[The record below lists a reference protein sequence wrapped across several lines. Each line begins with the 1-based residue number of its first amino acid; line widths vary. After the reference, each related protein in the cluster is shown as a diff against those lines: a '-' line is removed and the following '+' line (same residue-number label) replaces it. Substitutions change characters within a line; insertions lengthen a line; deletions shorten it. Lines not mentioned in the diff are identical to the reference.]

1 MKLGQGM
8 KIIKEGWVQKPKGFR
23 VKYQKLVDSKLIT
36 EYTPEMS
43 NNPFDSDVT
52 TWRYAWKLFMSTK
65 SDQDTIQEGE
75 MVNIMVVDCDDNNIN
90 YYVTGESEIYNV
102 KKK

>member
-23 VKYQKLVDSKLIT
+23 VKYQKLVDSELRT

-52 TWRYAWKLFMSTK
+52 TWWYAWKLFMSTK
-65 SDQDTIQEGE
+65 SDHDTIQENE
-75 MVNIMVVDCDDNNIN
+75 MVNITVNAVDLTI
-90 YYVTGESEIYNV
+90 
-102 KKK
+102 